1 MKSKSRGL
9 RASLKTKK
17 KQHFEKESSEMIEG
31 SMGKLLVSANGEKK
45 SMKSEDY
52 PEENSAYMESSQ
64 PSAQAHAVLEV
75 EGAEIDD
82 GQETNGKGTQEMFP
96 DKSTTR
102 GNMEEFE
109 LSPKLEVTSDVSNG
123 GLLNEAGIEKAVEE
137 ALRQRNDNKDVHANE
152 VAFASDDKSADSERL
167 EGHGA
172 EASKEHHNEV
182 AEKEDTPV
190 SKGNDTILEMNKI
203 ASEAGQVAM
212 NLVNVT
218 NFKVVIPGG
227 KTYQISGTP
236 GNKPSVTVVPE
247 AEERKEAATQKDT
260 TANATTAKSDEAVMP
275 KPEAS
280 ANPKASNEDTVTAVQ
295 HGNEVDVHVNK
306 KDDYHNPMEV
316 PGVVQTAM
324 DHHGP
329 SPEHAIN
336 SPIMGSPALAHPAM
350 ASPAMGTPGIV
361 MPLIEHP
368 HPILDSSVASLMYH
382 PEEHRMPLEHPMLP
396 EHVPIEPHGDSMHIE
411 VNSTVPVHP
420 APKPQKLDPEVIKV
434 EFLPEGISVDT
445 AASKISKKCNHGTTT
460 SKKSSTKP
468 TECKDESDDEKTSAK
483 TETSKPE
490 ASVKAETAKPEV
502 STATETSKPEA
513 RTKTETQADKAAIV
527 KSSND
532 EGKSIVT
539 GKVVTTA
546 PQADAKM
553 FAAPI
558 VTKGVPGD
566 VTVVPAERQEA
577 VTRVLVQDLAT
588 EKNETKMNI
597 VKTMPLTKEETAS
610 PFPVSQTKL

>member
-1 MKSKSRGL
+1 
-9 RASLKTKK
+9 
-17 KQHFEKESSEMIEG
+17 
-31 SMGKLLVSANGEKK
+31 MGKLLVSANGEKK

-52 PEENSAYMESSQ
+52 PEENGGYTESNQ

-82 GQETNGKGTQEMFP
+82 GQATNGKGTQEMFP
-96 DKSTTR
+96 DKSAAH
-102 GNMEEFE
+102 GSMEEFE
-109 LSPKLEVTSDVSNG
+109 LSPKLEVTSDVSNS

-137 ALRQRNDNKDVHANE
+137 ALRQRNDNNDVHANE
-152 VAFASDDKSADSERL
+152 VAFAGDDKSADSEHV
-167 EGHGA
+167 EGHSA

-182 AEKEDTPV
+182 AEKEGTPV
-190 SKGNDTILEMNKI
+190 SKGNDTVLEMNKI

-247 AEERKEAATQKDT
+247 AEEHKEAATQKDT
-260 TANATTAKSDEAVMP
+260 TANATSAKSNEAVTP
-275 KPEAS
+275 KPEAT
-280 ANPKASNEDTVTAVQ
+280 ANSKASNEDSVTAVQ
-295 HGNEVDVHVNK
+295 HGNAVDVHVNK

-324 DHHGP
+324 DHH
-329 SPEHAIN
+329 SPDHAIN

-382 PEEHRMPLEHPMLP
+382 PEEHHMPLEHPVMP
-396 EHVPIEPHGDSMHIE
+396 EHAPMEPHGDNMHIE
-411 VNSTVPVHP
+411 VNSTLPVHP
-420 APKPQKLDPEVIKV
+420 APKPQNLDPEVIKV

-445 AASKISKKCNHGTTT
+445 AASKISKKCNHGKTA
-460 SKKSSTKP
+460 SKKSSTTP
-468 TECKDESDDEKTSAK
+468 SECKDETDDEKASAK

-490 ASVKAETAKPEV
+490 ASVKAETTKPEV
-502 STATETSKPEA
+502 SAAIETMKPEA

-539 GKVVTTA
+539 GKVVATA

-553 FAAPI
+553 FAAPL

-566 VTVVPAERQEA
+566 VTVVPAERQGA
-577 VTRVLVQDLAT
+577 VTRVLVQDLAA

-597 VKTMPLTKEETAS
+597 VKTMPLTKEDTAS
-610 PFPVSQTKL
+610 PFPVSLLN